1 MSFRS
6 LTDDREHTKEN
17 VMNNRKAGKRRSNSA
32 PSIRVDKRKDVNS
45 ADSKGRTT
53 LYYAAKYGEVQIV
66 RHLLENGADP
76 NIHDKTLNF
85 PIHEAID
92 GAYLEVVEL
101 LLCHG
106 KHPLFTFILYLS
118 QK

>member
-17 VMNNRKAGKRRSNSA
+17 VMIHRKAGKRRSNSA
-32 PSIRVDKRKDVNS
+32 PSISVDKRKNINS
-45 ADSKGRTT
+45 TDSKGRTT
-53 LYYAAKYGEVQIV
+53 LYYAAKHGEVEIV
-66 RHLLENGADP
+66 RHLLKTGADP
-76 NIHDKTLNF
+76 NTHDKTLNF

-101 LLCHG
+101 LLRHG
-106 KHPLFTFILYLS
+106 KHILC
-118 QK
+118 